1 MNSFKINNQK
11 DFMNKL
17 LSTEAFD
24 QFLLKEA
31 QIITSSTFYIDGMEN
46 REFYGDDEDIIK
58 LEAPYDYAPWSR
70 MRGII
75 LSLIKGKHTPVSMR
89 ITMYLKPDL
98 VAEIIGEYNKN
109 IDYLIIN
116 LHFGNGSMNL
126 TTGVAYRDF
135 TLDKEQ
141 EKMWDIH
148 VGKMLEAMS
157 IQSV

>member
-1 MNSFKINNQK
+1 MNSLQITNQK

-24 QFLLKEA
+24 DYLLKEA
-31 QIITSSTFYIDGMEN
+31 QIVTSSTFFIDGMEN
-46 REFYGDDEDIIK
+46 REFYGNDEDIIK

-70 MRGII
+70 MRTII
-75 LSLIKGKHTPVSMR
+75 LSLIKGRHTPVSMK

-98 VAEIIGEYNKN
+98 MKSIIGDESSL

-116 LHFGNGSMNL
+116 LHFFNGSMNV
-126 TTGVAYRDF
+126 TSGVAYREF
-135 TLDKEQ
+135 TLDKDQ

-148 VGKMLEAMS
+148 VGKMLETLG
-157 IQSV
+157 V